1 MQPHSNLHHI
11 TFDADKSEILQPY
24 SELLASV
31 KGTQTI
37 KNIVDD

>member
-1 MQPHSNLHHI
+1 MQPNSNLHHI

-24 SELLASV
+24 SEILASI
-31 KGTQTI
+31 KGTHTI